1 MKKYALLLVLFF
13 TGTIAFS
20 QSFSHGVGVAVFVT
34 TAKGG
39 NAAVA
44 EGFTYSPRFN
54 FIENEDFSLSVG
66 VPLSVGISGSY
77 SSNYNSYSG
86 TTTDNTLGFM
96 ANVPLIVNFNF
107 GAGSTPDNDSRFGFY
122 IGGGMGYHYGKYNVD
137 STDTYGDGYT
147 YQATINGVG
156 PAGNVGC
163 RFAVGRG
170 THNVEARLTFM
181 KSLDNSKAN
190 IFGMGALFNF

>member
-13 TGTIAFS
+13 TGTLAFS

-86 TTTDNTLGFM
+86 TD
-96 ANVPLIVNFNF
+96 
-107 GAGSTPDNDSRFGFY
+107 R
-122 IGGGMGYHYGKYNVD
+122 
-137 STDTYGDGYT
+137 
-147 YQATINGVG
+147 
-156 PAGNVGC
+156 
-163 RFAVGRG
+163 
-170 THNVEARLTFM
+170 
-181 KSLDNSKAN
+181 KSVV
-190 IFGMGALFNF
+190 

>member
-1 MKKYALLLVLFF
+1 MKKYALLLMMSF
-13 TGTIAFS
+13 TVTFAFS
-20 QSFSHGVGVAVFVT
+20 QSFSHGVGVAIFVT

-66 VPLSVGISGSY
+66 VPLSVGFSGSY
-77 SSNYNSYSG
+77 SSNYDSYSG
-86 TTTDNTLGFM
+86 TTTNNTLGFM
-96 ANVPLIVNFNF
+96 ADVPLIVNFNF

-122 IGGGMGYHYGKYNVD
+122 VGGGLGYHYGKYNVD
-137 STDTYGDGYT
+137 SIDYSGNGYT
-147 YQATINGVG
+147 YQATINGIG

-170 THNVEARLTFM
+170 SHNVEARLTFM
-181 KSLDNSKAN
+181 KALDNSKAN

>member
-1 MKKYALLLVLFF
+1 MKKYALLMVLFF
-13 TGTIAFS
+13 TGTFAFS

-86 TTTDNTLGFM
+86 STTDNTLGFM
-96 ANVPLIVNFNF
+96 ADVPLIVNFNF

-137 STDTYGDGYT
+137 STDYYGDGYT

-156 PAGNVGC
+156 PAGNIGC